1 MKRTIEYIEKMVCQY
16 EGIKPEM
23 LHSRDRCEPYNTVRQ
38 MIITLAFE
46 QGHNITLTGAYFDR
60 DHSTAIA
67 ARKSIY
73 NRLDTESIFRTKF
86 DSYRELFG
94 TKRQLPI
101 EYFKDELIRLKNGVN
116 ELQRQ
121 LNKIAI

>member
-1 MKRTIEYIEKMVCQY
+1 MKRSIEHIEKMVCQH
-16 EGIKPEM
+16 EGINPEK

-46 QGHNITLTGAYFDR
+46 QGHNITLTGSYFGR

-73 NRLDTESIFRTKF
+73 NRLDTEKAFRAKF

-94 TKRQLPI
+94 KKQCLPV
-101 EYFKDELIRLKNGVN
+101 EYFKEEILRLRADIG
-116 ELQRQ
+116 ELQKQ
-121 LNKIAI
+121 LNSIEI